1 MQQAGWVHYQGLTT
15 YLTANACYKQM
26 RPGIWSEMKFLAN
39 PRSHLRSRQPF
50 KSKDGRTLAEHEK
63 IKSKIEKLL
72 LTDPDDLLEE
82 DVALLHEDVTE
93 LAEATAVDQEYWIA
107 SMETAV
113 LAAYHKAE
121 I

>member
-1 MQQAGWVHYQGLTT
+1 
-15 YLTANACYKQM
+15 
-26 RPGIWSEMKFLAN
+26 
-39 PRSHLRSRQPF
+39 
-50 KSKDGRTLAEHEK
+50 
-63 IKSKIEKLL
+63 

-113 LAAYHKAE
+113 LAAYHKRKFDRIEDACTDLE
-121 I
+121 CDYTSPQKDGEGSLRFRKRKKK